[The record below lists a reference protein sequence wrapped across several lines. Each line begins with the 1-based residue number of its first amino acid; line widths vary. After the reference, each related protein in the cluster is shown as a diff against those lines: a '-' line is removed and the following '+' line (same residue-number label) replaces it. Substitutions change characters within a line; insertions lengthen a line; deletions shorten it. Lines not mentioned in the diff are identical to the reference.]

1 MLKQLML
8 TKKLKGLRGEL
19 DGLIEQET
27 ALSTRSEE
35 LEGAIE
41 EAETDEELQTIEE
54 SVTELEG
61 EKKELS
67 EKKGKL
73 EKEIAK
79 LEAELE
85 DIKSKEPAIAQRQNV
100 KGREKVNDKKMRDV
114 IVDFVRTRGQS
125 LKQLRDDEPESNLPE
140 DVGFKV
146 IIDPDDSGSL
156 IFPEEIMRPIKEKRE
171 VIDLE
176 KYVRR
181 IPVNR
186 GSGKIPIIKKSGGRM
201 VTVAELKENPALE
214 HPQFAEV
221 SYDIDTYRGYIPVS
235 QEAIDDAD
243 YNVVGLIAEE
253 IADQELNT
261 KNDAIA
267 AVLKGATAET
277 AEGLD
282 GLKEVLNKK
291 LRRIYNAKLF
301 VTSSLYHELDT
312 VKDKQGRY
320 LLQDS
325 ITAASGK
332 SFAGS
337 EVVVLDDD
345 ILGDGDANLNAFIG
359 DAREYCGLFDRKR
372 ASLRWVDNNIY
383 GQLLA
388 GVIRFDVGE
397 LDENAGF
404 YVTYNPVKDD
414 ATLKGLKLSGIPFD
428 FDPEV
433 EAYALEA
440 EDLADDKTTLTA
452 TLSDPEA
459 DLAVSLNGVDQ
470 SVTAAQGVATK
481 VLTLVSTAP
490 GLNTLVI
497 EVENDGASKTYIV
510 SITYTKN

>member
-61 EKKELS
+61 EKKELF

-73 EKEIAK
+73 EEEIAK

-85 DIKSKEPAIAQRQNV
+85 EIKSKDPAIVQRQNV

-243 YNVVGLIAEE
+243 YNVVALIAEE

-267 AVLKGATAET
+267 GILKDAPAPSYTGTGEQRTADPV
-277 AEGLD
+277 EGLD

-291 LRRIYNAKLF
+291 LKRIYNAKLF
-301 VTSSLYHELDT
+301 VTASLYHELDT
-312 VKDKQGRY
+312 VKDKEGRY

-332 SFAGS
+332 SFAGR

-345 ILGDGDANLNAFIG
+345 ILGDDDTNLNAFIG

-372 ASLRWVDNNIY
+372 ATLRWVDNNIY

-404 YVTYNPVKDD
+404 YVTYE
-414 ATLKGLKLSGIPFD
+414 
-428 FDPEV
+428 PE
-433 EAYALEA
+433 
-440 EDLADDKTTLTA
+440 T
-452 TLSDPEA
+452 
-459 DLAVSLNGVDQ
+459 
-470 SVTAAQGVATK
+470 
-481 VLTLVSTAP
+481 
-490 GLNTLVI
+490 
-497 EVENDGASKTYIV
+497 DGAGDEPSGD
-510 SITYTKN
+510 NGGGEEGGNE